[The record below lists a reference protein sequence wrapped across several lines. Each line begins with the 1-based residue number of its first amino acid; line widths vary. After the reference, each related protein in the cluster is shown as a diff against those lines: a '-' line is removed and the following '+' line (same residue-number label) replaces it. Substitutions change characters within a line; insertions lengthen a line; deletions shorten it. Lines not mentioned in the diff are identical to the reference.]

1 MRNDTAE
8 QRKKPMQSRENT
20 EQSDFATVE
29 LWRRGDLGSPA
40 RLHNHVSA
48 NHQM

>member
-20 EQSDFATVE
+20 ERSDFATVE
-29 LWRRGDLGSPA
+29 LEA
-40 RLHNHVSA
+40 K
-48 NHQM
+48 M